1 MRPHHLALL
10 ITLLVPAAG
19 AEGLY
24 KWTDERGVVHYS
36 DYPPPTE
43 QKSGVSKLNKQG
55 ILLRKGESEADKRAH
70 EAELARQKQ
79 EQAQRAEQT
88 RYDRALQERY
98 RSTADIAAER
108 DKQVKALQT
117 GLRTLESQLRMAS
130 AQLTDLNNEA
140 NKLRSSGK
148 SISQG
153 LSSQLEEKQRL
164 QNETL
169 ALIQSRRAE
178 IERLRLKASQDISIR
193 SGFIGQSL
201 LLRCFCL
208 LLQLL
213 SIR

>member
-10 ITLLVPAAG
+10 ITLLASAAG

-79 EQAQRAEQT
+79 EQAQRAEQI

-153 LSSQLEEKQRL
+153 LSSQLEEKQHL
-164 QNETL
+164 QNETQ

-178 IERLRLKASQDISIR
+178 IERLRLKAAQDM
-193 SGFIGQSL
+193 
-201 LLRCFCL
+201 LRFQEL
-208 LLQLL
+208 NKPNPAPA
-213 SIR
+213 R

>member
-10 ITLLVPAAG
+10 ITLLAPAAG

-70 EAELARQKQ
+70 EAELARKKQ
-79 EQAQRAEQT
+79 EQEQRAEQL

-98 RSTADIAAER
+98 RSAADIATER
-108 DKQVKALQT
+108 DKQVKTLQT

-153 LSSQLEEKQRL
+153 LSSQLQEKQRL

-178 IERLRLKASQDISIR
+178 IERLRMKAAQDM
-193 SGFIGQSL
+193 
-201 LLRCFCL
+201 LR
-208 LLQLL
+208 LQELNQ
-213 SIR
+213 ITTAPAR

>member
-1 MRPHHLALL
+1 MRPYHLALL
-10 ITLLVPAAG
+10 IPLLASAAW

-55 ILLRKGESEADKRAH
+55 ILLRKGESEADRRAH
-70 EAELARQKQ
+70 EAELIRQKQ
-79 EQAQRAEQT
+79 EQAQRAEQI

-98 RSTADIAAER
+98 RSTAEIAAER

-178 IERLRLKASQDISIR
+178 IERLRLKATQDM
-193 SGFIGQSL
+193 
-201 LLRCFCL
+201 LRFQEL
-208 LLQLL
+208 NKPAQP
-213 SIR
+213 RAR

>member
-1 MRPHHLALL
+1 MRYHLALL
-10 ITLLVPAAG
+10 LLACALPVQ

-43 QKSGVSKLNKQG
+43 QKSGVSKLNKEG

-70 EAELARQKQ
+70 EAELARKKQ
-79 EQAQRAEQT
+79 EQEQRAEQL

-108 DKQVKALQT
+108 DKQIKLLQT

-130 AQLTDLNNEA
+130 AQLTDLNTEA
-140 NKLRSSGK
+140 GKLRQSGK
-148 SISQG
+148 PVSDG
-153 LSSQLEEKQRL
+153 LRSQLEEKQRL
-164 QNETL
+164 QNETT

-178 IERLRLKASQDISIR
+178 IERLRVKAAQDM
-193 SGFIGQSL
+193 
-201 LLRCFCL
+201 LR
-208 LLQLL
+208 LQELNKPAPAPAH
-213 SIR
+213 

>member
-10 ITLLVPAAG
+10 IPLLASAAG

-70 EAELARQKQ
+70 EAELERKKQ
-79 EQAQRAEQT
+79 EQAQRAEQI

-98 RSTADIAAER
+98 RSAADIAAER
-108 DKQVKALQT
+108 DKQVKTLQT

-153 LSSQLEEKQRL
+153 LSSQLQEKQRL

-178 IERLRLKASQDISIR
+178 IERLRMKAAQDM
-193 SGFIGQSL
+193 
-201 LLRCFCL
+201 LRFQEL
-208 LLQLL
+208 NQATPAAP
-213 SIR
+213 R

>member
-10 ITLLVPAAG
+10 ITLLASAAG

-36 DYPPPTE
+36 DYPPSTE

-55 ILLRKGESEADKRAH
+55 ILLRKGESEADRRAH

-79 EQAQRAEQT
+79 EQAQRAEQI

-98 RSTADIAAER
+98 RSTAEIAAER

-178 IERLRLKASQDISIR
+178 IERLRLKAAQDM
-193 SGFIGQSL
+193 
-201 LLRCFCL
+201 LRFQEL
-208 LLQLL
+208 NKA
-213 SIR
+213 SPAPAR

>member
-10 ITLLVPAAG
+10 IPLLAPAAG

-70 EAELARQKQ
+70 EAELAKLKQ
-79 EQAQRAEQT
+79 EQAHRAEQI

-98 RSTADIAAER
+98 RSAADIAAER
-108 DKQVKALQT
+108 DKQVKTLQT

-153 LSSQLEEKQRL
+153 LSSQLQEKQRL

-178 IERLRLKASQDISIR
+178 IDRLRMKAAQDM
-193 SGFIGQSL
+193 
-201 LLRCFCL
+201 LRFQEL
-208 LLQLL
+208 NQATPAAP
-213 SIR
+213 R

>member
-10 ITLLVPAAG
+10 ITLLAPAAV

-70 EAELARQKQ
+70 EAELERKKQ
-79 EQAQRAEQT
+79 EQALRAEQI

-98 RSTADIAAER
+98 RSTTDIAAER
-108 DKQVKALQT
+108 DKQVKTLQT

-153 LSSQLEEKQRL
+153 LSSQLQEKQRL

-178 IERLRLKASQDISIR
+178 IERLRMKAAQDM
-193 SGFIGQSL
+193 
-201 LLRCFCL
+201 LRFQEL
-208 LLQLL
+208 NQATPTAT
-213 SIR
+213 R

>member
-1 MRPHHLALL
+1 MRPYHLALL
-10 ITLLVPAAG
+10 IPLLASAAW

-55 ILLRKGESEADKRAH
+55 ILLRKGESEADRRAH
-70 EAELARQKQ
+70 EAELIRQKQ
-79 EQAQRAEQT
+79 EQAQRAEQI

-98 RSTADIAAER
+98 RSTAEIAAER

-148 SISQG
+148 NISQG

-178 IERLRLKASQDISIR
+178 IERLRLKAAQDM
-193 SGFIGQSL
+193 
-201 LLRCFCL
+201 LRFQEL
-208 LLQLL
+208 NKAPAAPT
-213 SIR
+213 R

>member
-1 MRPHHLALL
+1 MRPYHLALL
-10 ITLLVPAAG
+10 IPLLASAAW

-55 ILLRKGESEADKRAH
+55 MLLRKGESEADRRAH
-70 EAELARQKQ
+70 EAELIRQKQ
-79 EQAQRAEQT
+79 EQAQRAEQI

-98 RSTADIAAER
+98 RSTAEIAAER

-178 IERLRLKASQDISIR
+178 IERLRLKAAQDM
-193 SGFIGQSL
+193 
-201 LLRCFCL
+201 LRFQEL
-208 LLQLL
+208 NKPAQPTA
-213 SIR
+213 R

>member
-1 MRPHHLALL
+1 MRYHLALL
-10 ITLLVPAAG
+10 LFACALPVQ

-43 QKSGVSKLNKQG
+43 QKSGVSKLNKEG

-70 EAELARQKQ
+70 EAELVRKKQ
-79 EQAQRAEQT
+79 EQEQRAEQL

-108 DKQVKALQT
+108 DKQIKLLQT

-130 AQLTDLNNEA
+130 AQLNDLNNEA
-140 NKLRSSGK
+140 NKLRQSGK
-148 SISQG
+148 AISDG
-153 LSSQLEEKQRL
+153 LRSQLAEKQRL
-164 QNETL
+164 QNETT

-178 IERLRLKASQDISIR
+178 IERLRVKAAQDM
-193 SGFIGQSL
+193 
-201 LLRCFCL
+201 LR
-208 LLQLL
+208 LQELNKPAAPA
-213 SIR
+213 SH

>member
-10 ITLLVPAAG
+10 ITLLAPAAG

-70 EAELARQKQ
+70 EAELERKKQ
-79 EQAQRAEQT
+79 EQAQRAEQL

-98 RSTADIAAER
+98 RSAADIAAER
-108 DKQVKALQT
+108 DKQVKTLQT

-153 LSSQLEEKQRL
+153 LSSQLQEKQRL

-178 IERLRLKASQDISIR
+178 IERLRIKAAQDMLRLQELRR
-193 SGFIGQSL
+193 SPHL
-201 LLRCFCL
+201 E
-208 LLQLL
+208 
-213 SIR
+213 

>member
-1 MRPHHLALL
+1 MRYHLALL
-10 ITLLVPAAG
+10 LLACALPVQ

-43 QKSGVSKLNKQG
+43 QKSGVSKLNKEG

-70 EAELARQKQ
+70 EAELARKKQ
-79 EQAQRAEQT
+79 EQEQRAEQL

-108 DKQVKALQT
+108 DKQIKLLQT

-130 AQLTDLNNEA
+130 AQLSGLNSEA
-140 NKLRSSGK
+140 DKLRQSGK
-148 SISQG
+148 AISDG
-153 LSSQLEEKQRL
+153 LRSQLAEKQRL
-164 QNETL
+164 QNETT

-178 IERLRLKASQDISIR
+178 IERLRLKAAQDM
-193 SGFIGQSL
+193 
-201 LLRCFCL
+201 LRF
-208 LLQLL
+208 QEL
-213 SIR
+213 SKPAPLPNH

>member
-10 ITLLVPAAG
+10 ITLLAPAAG

-70 EAELARQKQ
+70 EAELARKKQ
-79 EQAQRAEQT
+79 EQAQRAEQL

-98 RSTADIAAER
+98 RSAADIAAER
-108 DKQVKALQT
+108 DKQVKTLQT

-153 LSSQLEEKQRL
+153 LSSQLQEKQRL

-178 IERLRLKASQDISIR
+178 IERLRIKAAQDM
-193 SGFIGQSL
+193 
-201 LLRCFCL
+201 LR
-208 LLQLL
+208 LQELNQ
-213 SIR
+213 ITATPTR

>member
-10 ITLLVPAAG
+10 ITLLASAAG

-70 EAELARQKQ
+70 EAELERKKQ
-79 EQAQRAEQT
+79 EQAQRAEQI

-98 RSTADIAAER
+98 RSAADIAAER
-108 DKQVKALQT
+108 DKQVKTLQT

-148 SISQG
+148 TISQG
-153 LSSQLEEKQRL
+153 LSSQLQEKQRL

-178 IERLRLKASQDISIR
+178 IERLRMKAAQDM
-193 SGFIGQSL
+193 
-201 LLRCFCL
+201 LRFQEL
-208 LLQLL
+208 NQATPAAA
-213 SIR
+213 R

>member
-10 ITLLVPAAG
+10 IPLLAPAAG

-36 DYPPPTE
+36 DFPPPTE

-55 ILLRKGESEADKRAH
+55 ILLRKGESEADKQAH
-70 EAELARQKQ
+70 EAELAKQKQ
-79 EQAQRAEQT
+79 AQELRAEQT

-98 RSTADIAAER
+98 RTTADITAET
-108 DKQVKALQT
+108 DKQIKVLQT

-130 AQLTDLNNEA
+130 AQLADLNNEA

-153 LSSQLEEKQRL
+153 LSSQLQEKQRL

-169 ALIQSRRAE
+169 GLIQSRRAE
-178 IERLRLKASQDISIR
+178 IERLRIKAAQDI
-193 SGFIGQSL
+193 
-201 LLRCFCL
+201 LRFQEL
-208 LLQLL
+208 NKPVSAQ
-213 SIR
+213 

>member
-10 ITLLVPAAG
+10 LTLLASAAG

-36 DYPPPTE
+36 DFPPPTE

-55 ILLRKGESEADKRAH
+55 ILLRKGESEADKQAH
-70 EAELARQKQ
+70 EAELAKQKQ
-79 EQAQRAEQT
+79 AQELRAEQT

-98 RSTADIAAER
+98 RSTAEITAES
-108 DKQVKALQT
+108 DKQIKALQT

-130 AQLTDLNNEA
+130 AQLADLNNEA

-153 LSSQLEEKQRL
+153 LSSQLQEKQRL

-178 IERLRLKASQDISIR
+178 IERLRIKATQDI
-193 SGFIGQSL
+193 
-201 LLRCFCL
+201 LRFQEL
-208 LLQLL
+208 NKPALPPA
-213 SIR
+213 R

>member
-1 MRPHHLALL
+1 MRPYHLALL
-10 ITLLVPAAG
+10 IPLLASAAW
-19 AEGLY
+19 AEGLF

-55 ILLRKGESEADKRAH
+55 ILLRKGESEADRRAH
-70 EAELARQKQ
+70 EAELIRQKQ
-79 EQAQRAEQT
+79 EQAQRAEQI

-98 RSTADIAAER
+98 RSTAEIAAER

-178 IERLRLKASQDISIR
+178 IERLRLKAAQDM
-193 SGFIGQSL
+193 
-201 LLRCFCL
+201 LRFQEL
-208 LLQLL
+208 NKPAQPTA
-213 SIR
+213 R

>member
-10 ITLLVPAAG
+10 ITLLAPAAG

-70 EAELARQKQ
+70 EAELERKKQ
-79 EQAQRAEQT
+79 EQAQRAEQL

-98 RSTADIAAER
+98 RSAADIAAER
-108 DKQVKALQT
+108 DKQVKTLQT

-153 LSSQLEEKQRL
+153 LSSQLQEKQRL

-178 IERLRLKASQDISIR
+178 IERLRIKAAQDM
-193 SGFIGQSL
+193 
-201 LLRCFCL
+201 LR
-208 LLQLL
+208 LQELNQ
-213 SIR
+213 ITATPTR

>member
-178 IERLRLKASQDISIR
+178 IERLRLKASQDM
-193 SGFIGQSL
+193 
-201 LLRCFCL
+201 LRFQEL
-208 LLQLL
+208 NKAPAT
-213 SIR
+213 R

>member
-10 ITLLVPAAG
+10 IPLLASAAG

-70 EAELARQKQ
+70 EAELERKKQ
-79 EQAQRAEQT
+79 EQAQRAEQI

-98 RSTADIAAER
+98 RSAADIAAER
-108 DKQVKALQT
+108 DKQVKTLQT

-153 LSSQLEEKQRL
+153 LSSQLQEKQRL

-178 IERLRLKASQDISIR
+178 IERLRMKAAQDM
-193 SGFIGQSL
+193 
-201 LLRCFCL
+201 LRFQEL
-208 LLQLL
+208 NQATPAAA
-213 SIR
+213 R

>member
-1 MRPHHLALL
+1 MRLHHLALL
-10 ITLLVPAAG
+10 ITLLAPAAG

-70 EAELARQKQ
+70 EAELARKKQ
-79 EQAQRAEQT
+79 EQEQRAEQL

-98 RSTADIAAER
+98 RSAADIAAER
-108 DKQVKALQT
+108 DKQVKTLQT

-153 LSSQLEEKQRL
+153 LSSQLQEKQRL

-178 IERLRLKASQDISIR
+178 IERLRMKAAQDM
-193 SGFIGQSL
+193 
-201 LLRCFCL
+201 LRFQEL
-208 LLQLL
+208 NQ
-213 SIR
+213 ITTAPAR

>member
-10 ITLLVPAAG
+10 IPLLASAAW

-55 ILLRKGESEADKRAH
+55 ILLRKGESEADRRAH
-70 EAELARQKQ
+70 EAELIRQKQ
-79 EQAQRAEQT
+79 EQAQRAEQI

-153 LSSQLEEKQRL
+153 LSSQLQEKQRL

-178 IERLRLKASQDISIR
+178 IERLRLKAAQDM
-193 SGFIGQSL
+193 
-201 LLRCFCL
+201 LRFQEL
-208 LLQLL
+208 NKPAQPAA
-213 SIR
+213 R